1 MNEEELLNQEP
12 EFLRDGDSSS
22 EEPEE
27 IEETQEFDYDYLTD
41 IISNQNDIIENQ
53 YEIIGCLRD
62 EYIYYEHAYEQ
73 QRVTTSVLVGITIL
87 LLLVMCCKFIKSILW
102 KGDKGMLNGL
112 FATASGFDW
121 STIDLSGITSG
132 VYSTLPVIIPV
143 SVALM
148 SIPIVWGFIR
158 KMVKKH

>member
-12 EFLRDGDSSS
+12 EFLRDGDSSF

-27 IEETQEFDYDYLTD
+27 VEETQNFDYEYLTD
-41 IISNQNDIIENQ
+41 IISNQEDIIENQ

-87 LLLVMCCKFIKSILW
+87 LLLVMCCKFIKSIL
-102 KGDKGMLNGL
+102 
-112 FATASGFDW
+112 
-121 STIDLSGITSG
+121 
-132 VYSTLPVIIPV
+132 
-143 SVALM
+143 
-148 SIPIVWGFIR
+148 
-158 KMVKKH
+158 